1 MTSRQAHTLIAIA
14 IGGISLPAHAQLG
27 TAPIPSALP
36 NVTSISRG
44 NAAGVL
50 QYCVKH
56 ELVSSVV
63 AGTVIDGLT
72 KTPEISKSP
81 DFATGEAGQIL
92 GSKTFAIGT
101 APAYLQ
107 SQACDIV
114 LKQAEQFK

>member
-1 MTSRQAHTLIAIA
+1 M
-14 IGGISLPAHAQLG
+14 PAHAQLG

-36 NVTSISRG
+36 NVSSISRG

-50 QYCVKH
+50 QYCIKH

-63 AGTVIDGLT
+63 AGTVIDDLT
-72 KTPEISKSP
+72 KTPDVSKSP
-81 DFATGEAGQIL
+81 DFATGEAGQIV

-107 SQACDIV
+107 SQACDMV